1 MLISQAIR
9 HLPASRRAAYGRF
22 LSAAAD
28 LFKPCDQFE
37 RRHIGPSPDDKK
49 EMLAFL
55 GFDSMEDMVAAT
67 VPPSIR
73 LPAELDLETEGL
85 GEQEALKKLKG
96 IMSKNKVAR
105 SFIGQGYYE
114 TVVPEVIK
122 RNMLENPG
130 WYTAYTP
137 YQAEISQGRLESLL
151 NFQTAVCDLVGLP
164 CANASLLD
172 EATAAAEAMNL
183 CIGAAKKRNRFFV
196 DKHCHPQTI
205 DLIKTRSGP
214 VGVEVVIGDYHEVDF
229 SGNDFAGA
237 MVQYPNTLG
246 NVNDFKSF
254 ADSAHASGTLVVACT
269 DLLACTQLTP
279 PGEWGADIAVGS
291 AQRFGVPMGF
301 GGPHAAFF
309 ACEEK
314 FRRKMPGR
322 MIGVSVDSQGNRALR
337 MALQT
342 REQHIRR
349 DKATSNICTAQAL
362 LANMAAMYAV
372 YHGPEG
378 LKNISDRIHRAACVF
393 KAGLSEAGYSV
404 SEQAFFDTVTITVD
418 KAKNGM
424 SAKEIADA
432 CAAKLVNVRLFDE
445 NTICAS
451 FGETV
456 DQEDVLALLDAFG
469 ASPASGNLD
478 ELAASAQ
485 VQTGA
490 YGGFE
495 RSSDFLTHPI
505 FEM

>member
-1 MLISQAIR
+1 MLVSQAIR
-9 HLPASRRAAYGRF
+9 RLPGNKSTVGAYAKCF
-22 LSAAAD
+22 SAAAEV
-28 LFKPCDQFE
+28 FKPMDQFE
-37 RRHIGPSPDDKK
+37 RRHIGPGPKDKE
-49 EMLAFL
+49 EMLAYL
-55 GFDSMEDMVAAT
+55 GFDCMEDMVSKT
-67 VPPSIR
+67 VPEGIR
-73 LPAELDLETEGL
+73 LPKDMVLETEGL

-96 IMSKNKVAR
+96 IMSKNQVAR
-105 SFIGQGYYE
+105 SFIGQGYYD

-151 NFQTAVCDLVGLP
+151 NFQTVICDLVGLP
-164 CANASLLD
+164 AANASLLD
-172 EATAAAEAMNL
+172 EATAAAEAVNL
-183 CIGAAKKRNRFFV
+183 CIGASKKRNRIFV
-196 DKHCHPQTI
+196 DQNCHPQTI

-214 VGVEVVIGDYHEVDF
+214 VGTEIVVGDYQSADF

-237 MVQYPNTLG
+237 VVQYPNTNG
-246 NVNDFKSF
+246 TVQDYKAF
-254 ADSAHASGTLVVACT
+254 ADSAHAAKTLVVACT

-314 FRRKMPGR
+314 YRRKMPGR
-322 MIGVSVDSQGNRALR
+322 MIGVSIDSQGNRALR

-378 LKNISDRIHRAACVF
+378 AYHFHISFPLVILQAC
-393 KAGLSEAGYSV
+393 
-404 SEQAFFDTVTITVD
+404 I
-418 KAKNGM
+418 
-424 SAKEIADA
+424 
-432 CAAKLVNVRLFDE
+432 
-445 NTICAS
+445 
-451 FGETV
+451 
-456 DQEDVLALLDAFG
+456 
-469 ASPASGNLD
+469 
-478 ELAASAQ
+478 
-485 VQTGA
+485 
-490 YGGFE
+490 
-495 RSSDFLTHPI
+495 
-505 FEM
+505 